1 MAEDSESFMTNPF
14 LELDA
19 SRFPGTR
26 DSCVFSVGDEGADG
40 DRLCFLRAMKDP
52 AFAPKKRK
60 RGGFSLSEVCQWPF
74 AACSMKK
81 KKKMDRVQSPAEESL
96 ETVRTCARDDAEAF
110 LQAMRSAVP
119 LTGKGRKIAPKNA
132 GRPEREHREP
142 SFEELLE
149 RRLEFALF
157 HSDEYL
163 EGKVAGLDDLVM
175 NRLRQGKMAPEAH
188 LDLHGLNASQAY
200 EALRVFI
207 RDCWFKDLR
216 VILIVTGRGRNSLLG
231 HAVLRQKLQTWL
243 PQEPF
248 SHVVLAFCTAR
259 PHDGGPGSVYVLLR
273 RFRKKG
279 RPHWDRMPLD
289 PDLYE

>member
-1 MAEDSESFMTNPF
+1 MAEDSESFMMNPF
-14 LELDA
+14 RDLDA
-19 SRFPGTR
+19 SRFPAMRG
-26 DSCVFSVGDEGADG
+26 SGAFAAGNEAEEDKL
-40 DRLCFLRAMKDP
+40 RFLRAMENP
-52 AFAPKKRK
+52 VFFPKKEK
-60 RGGFSLSEVCQWPF
+60 RGGFSLSEVCPWPF
-74 AACSMKK
+74 AQGSMKK
-81 KKKMDRVQSPAEESL
+81 KKKKAETIQSPAEHPP
-96 ETVRTCARDDAEAF
+96 DAVGTNAEDEAEVF
-110 LQAMRSAVP
+110 LLAMRNATP
-119 LTGKGRKIAPKNA
+119 LAGKGRKIARKSA

-149 RRLEFALF
+149 QRLQFALF
-157 HSDEYL
+157 YSDEYL

-175 NRLRQGKMAPEAH
+175 NRLRQGKMTPEAH
-188 LDLHGLNASQAY
+188 LDLHGLNAAQAY
-200 EALRVFI
+200 EALRIFI

-231 HAVLRQKLQTWL
+231 HAVLRQKLQGWL
-243 PQEPF
+243 TQEPF

-279 RPHWDRMPLD
+279 RPHWDRMPQD